1 MIFKKRYAFQTLR
14 LFFLHNYKK
23 NFIFVLT
30 PKPKKLIDM
39 SYQIMEKTYK
49 KLTVEQ
55 QRIIYNLAVLL
66 LHLNVKAEIQ
76 RQNKRTFGKFAGR
89 SKAVF
94 SDNWEITEEE
104 LCAL

>member
-1 MIFKKRYAFQTLR
+1 MPFKRPAY
-14 LFFLHNYKK
+14 FFCSIIKK
-23 NFIFVLT
+23 NFIFAIILKT
-30 PKPKKLIDM
+30 KKRIDM

-49 KLTVEQ
+49 RLTVEQ

-76 RQNKRTFGKFAGR
+76 RQHKRTFGKFAGR